1 MKGMDIYQRYSVEMI
16 YFCLDFLSGKLIFY
30 ASKYDSRLIDKQ
42 VLMLNKGS
50 GTGSRLCS
58 PTNLV
63 PAWRHVEVAL
73 TALFK
78 IWDDED
84 ENENENTQVTL
95 FAILC
100 YT

>member
-1 MKGMDIYQRYSVEMI
+1 M
-16 YFCLDFLSGKLIFY
+16 
-30 ASKYDSRLIDKQ
+30 KQ

-78 IWDDED
+78 IWD
-84 ENENENTQVTL
+84 ENENEDEDENTQVTYRDPGSRRIQKQYNL
-95 FAILC
+95 FNADSLQQNVKS
-100 YT
+100 